1 MLRKYWPDV
10 KTLMNLAW
18 PVIISRV
25 GILTLGIT
33 DTVMVGR
40 YASEHLA
47 YLGLGMVPSNIYI
60 LIMIGLLMGTPV
72 LVSNKFGAED
82 YKQTGHVWWNALPWG
97 FFIGLVGM
105 VFCFFGEAFLL
116 LSGQSPELAEAG
128 GRISIIAGLS
138 LPLAAIHMTT
148 GFFLEGIRNP
158 RPGMIIMIA
167 ANIIN
172 IFANY
177 AMVYGLYGLPEMGA
191 EGSIWAT
198 FIVRC
203 AQVVAILSYVWLFLD
218 HEKYGVRKP
227 KISWRE
233 GRDLRRIGYASG
245 ISMGLENGAFNVLVL
260 FAGFLGTVAVAAHV
274 IMINVFALFF
284 MMGLGF
290 GVATSVSVGNAYGA
304 GDMEAVKRWAW
315 LGLSVQTVVMIA
327 AGVLQFFTADIAAGF
342 FSEDAEVIRLAAALI
357 AWVSIGIVFDTGQ
370 SLLAMSLR
378 ARGDTWIPTLIHFIS
393 YGLVMIPLAYW
404 MIFPLGRGAMGLA
417 DGVIL
422 GTFVPF
428 ALVMWRYRQLDKR
441 ASVTT
446 PEKGTRE
453 KAEQPVTGA

>member
-1 MLRKYWPDV
+1 MLRSYWPDI
-10 KTLMNLAW
+10 KTLLNLAW
-18 PVIISRV
+18 PVVISRV

-47 YLGLGMVPSNIYI
+47 YLGIGMVPSNIYI

-72 LVSNKFGAED
+72 LVSNKFGAKD
-82 YKQTGHVWWNALPWG
+82 YQQTGQVWWNALPWG
-97 FFIGLVGM
+97 FFIGLIGM
-105 VFCFFGEAFLL
+105 VFCFFGEEFLL
-116 LSGQSPELAEAG
+116 LTGQTRELAEAG
-128 GRISIIAGLS
+128 GRISVIAGLS

-158 RPGMIIMIA
+158 RPGMVIMIG

-177 AMVYGLYGLPEMGA
+177 IMVYGLYGVPEMGA

-203 AQVVAILSYVWLFLD
+203 AQVVAILSYVWFFLD

-227 KISWRE
+227 QINWAA

-245 ISMGLENGAFNVLVL
+245 ISMGLENTAFNVLVL

-315 LGLSVQTVVMIA
+315 LGLSVQSVVMVV
-327 AGVLQFFTADIAAGF
+327 AGVLQFFTSDIAAGF
-342 FSEDAEVIRLAAALI
+342 FSEDPAVIKLAAALI

-370 SLLAMSLR
+370 SLVSMSLR
-378 ARGDTWIPTLIHFIS
+378 ARGDTWIPTLIHFIA
-393 YGLVMIPLAYW
+393 YGVVMIPLAYLF
-404 MIFPLGRGAMGLA
+404 IFPLGRGAMGLA

-422 GTFVPF
+422 GTLVPF
-428 ALVMWRYRQLDKR
+428 ALVMLRYRALDRKAARQSASQAEEAR
-441 ASVTT
+441 AA
-446 PEKGTRE
+446 G
-453 KAEQPVTGA
+453 

>member
-1 MLRKYWPDV
+1 MLRSYWPDI
-10 KTLMNLAW
+10 KTLLNLAW
-18 PVIISRV
+18 PVVISRV

-40 YASEHLA
+40 YASEQLA
-47 YLGLGMVPSNIYI
+47 YLGIGMVPSNIYI

-72 LVSNKFGAED
+72 LVSNRFGAQEYD
-82 YKQTGHVWWNALPWG
+82 KTGQVWWNALPWG

-105 VFCFFGEAFLL
+105 VFCFFGEEFLL
-116 LSGQSPELAEAG
+116 LTGQTPELAEAG
-128 GRISIIAGLS
+128 GRISVIAGLS

-158 RPGMIIMIA
+158 RPGMAIMIA

-177 AMVYGLYGLPEMGA
+177 IMVYGLYGVPEMGA

-203 AQVVAILSYVWLFLD
+203 AQVAAILSYVWFFLD

-227 KISWRE
+227 QINWAA

-245 ISMGLENGAFNVLVL
+245 ISMGLENTAFNVLVL

-315 LGLSVQTVVMIA
+315 LGLSVQTMVMVV
-327 AGVLQFFTADIAAGF
+327 AGVLQFFTADISAAF
-342 FSEDAEVIRLAAALI
+342 FSEDPAVIGLAAALI

-370 SLLAMSLR
+370 SLVSMSLR
-378 ARGDTWIPTLIHFIS
+378 ARGDTWIPTLIHFIA
-393 YGLVMIPLAYW
+393 YGVVMIPLAYV

-422 GTFVPF
+422 GTLVPF
-428 ALVMWRYRQLDKR
+428 ALVMLRYRALDRKAAQQSALR
-441 ASVTT
+441 ATA
-446 PEKGTRE
+446 
-453 KAEQPVTGA
+453 KAEEVQATS